1 MQEERQLLTMIFVW
15 LLRSDTVRH
24 GINKLRKANLQ
35 KPKRKGPPL
44 SREAKKRVLE
54 LLDNLEKEKGN

>member
-1 MQEERQLLTMIFVW
+1 
-15 LLRSDTVRH
+15 VRH